1 MNTDE
6 KARMIQSWINSCWPI
21 GKWAAFKR
29 TDNNGFISWV
39 SILETRSM
47 AAELSLTLFTF
58 DGNPNTIRMDVSRKP
73 SKAYMLI
80 ECPATA
86 KELARAMG
94 VITDWVGPSLAD
106 MVNE

>member
-1 MNTDE
+1 MSTDD
-6 KARMIQSWINSCWPI
+6 KARMIQSWIDSCWPI
-21 GKWAAFKR
+21 GKWTTFKR
-29 TDNNGFISWV
+29 KNSIGFIGWV

-58 DGNPNTIRMDVSRKP
+58 DGNPNTIRMDVLRKP

-80 ECPATA
+80 ECPATV

-94 VITDWVGPSLAD
+94 VITDWVGPSLGD